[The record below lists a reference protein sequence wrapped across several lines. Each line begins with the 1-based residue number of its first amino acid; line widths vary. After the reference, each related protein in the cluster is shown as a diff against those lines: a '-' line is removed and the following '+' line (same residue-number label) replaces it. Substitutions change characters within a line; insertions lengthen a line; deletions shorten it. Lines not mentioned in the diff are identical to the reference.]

1 MALRREYGQAA
12 RVFYGIM
19 PFSGSPGRYNP
30 HSPLVSR
37 SRLGTIGKN
46 HIQSS
51 SSFSQ
56 NCSFVCSESDTFL
69 ITIGK
74 NHIQSS
80 SSFSQNCS
88 FVCSESDTFL
98 MNYTTSKRKLLYPCN
113 MVLIINFYGNGVRRI
128 GAGDLIHIHIEP
140 SFPMLSGRST
150 GPINSVQFFF

>member
-69 ITIGK
+69 
-74 NHIQSS
+74 
-80 SSFSQNCS
+80 
-88 FVCSESDTFL
+88 
-98 MNYTTSKRKLLYPCN
+98 MNYIMIPRAWKQQVFRADFLPLGY
-113 MVLIINFYGNGVRRI
+113 
-128 GAGDLIHIHIEP
+128 
-140 SFPMLSGRST
+140 T
-150 GPINSVQFFF
+150 GWSRV

>member
-12 RVFYGIM
+12 RVFYGIL
-19 PFSGSPGRYNP
+19 PFSGSPGRYTP

-37 SRLGTIGKN
+37 SRLG
-46 HIQSS
+46 
-51 SSFSQ
+51 
-56 NCSFVCSESDTFL
+56 
-69 ITIGK
+69 TIGK

-128 GAGDLIHIHIEP
+128 GARDFIHIHIEP
-140 SFPMLSGRST
+140 AFPLLSGRST
-150 GPINSVQFFF
+150 SPINSIQFFL